1 MKDSRKITFAA
12 LFAALTCAATM
23 VIRIPTFS
31 TGGYIHPGDALVIL
45 SGVFLGP
52 ACGGLSAGIGSAM
65 SDLLGG
71 YFFYAPITFL
81 VKSAIAFLTGKALQ
95 FLIAHKKSVWMGIV
109 VGGLLDIAL
118 VILGYGIYET
128 ILYGLPAA
136 VASALPNLI
145 QGIGGLVLS
154 IALYPVLSTIP
165 NFSYGSGKAI
175 KRRK

>member
-45 SGVFLGP
+45 SGIFLGP
-52 ACGGLSAGIGSAM
+52 VYGGLAAGIGSAM

-71 YFFYAPITFL
+71 YFFYVPVTFL
-81 VKSAIAFLTGKALQ
+81 IKGAIAFLTAKAFQ
-95 FLIAHKKSVWMGIV
+95 FLKSRRKNVWMGILA
-109 VGGLLDIAL
+109 GGLLDMAL
-118 VILGYGIYET
+118 VVLGYGIYEA

-136 VASALPNLI
+136 VASAFPNLI
-145 QGIGGLVLS
+145 QGIGGLALS
-154 IALYPVLSTIP
+154 IVLYPVLSAIP
-165 NFSYGSGKAI
+165 NIFAVY
-175 KRRK
+175 RQ